1 MMSIPSVKTI
11 ILIPNPKFSLLLFS
25 LKAPSFSHVL
35 LHPFPRMRLDPLSR
49 QDALFFFLELVIYG
63 WMKLVR
69 LYVLMLKKTLFCWA
83 QGFSLVSSP
92 WEPKLEDLKV
102 NECLHFSMFCCYE
115 FIQGMKMVMWWNWG
129 EGVGSWMRDFDWLSY
144 DVWFALEFCPF
155 PYSWN

>member
-1 MMSIPSVKTI
+1 MLM
-11 ILIPNPKFSLLLFS
+11 LIEKHQFDCGFWGSSFLNKSHNFYLKEKWQIQKPNPKFSLLLFS

-129 EGVGSWMRDFDWLSY
+129 EGLGFRV
-144 DVWFALEFCPF
+144 
-155 PYSWN
+155 